1 MFVRNVLVGLLI
13 SIVPFGVFGQTPN
26 GPATPAESLK
36 VVQHDLGLSDS
47 QFGKIKELA
56 DERREQ
62 LQTIRQQAKPAFEEL
77 VRLMRE
83 ADPDPQA
90 VNEAAISFK
99 EIHERAVTEQAKSTK
114 EFLNVLNPEQ
124 QQTVN
129 SLQSKVPLALA
140 LDRLGLLTPE
150 KHENPHVIVQ

>member
-1 MFVRNVLVGLLI
+1 MFERIVLVGLLI

-26 GPATPAESLK
+26 SPATPAESLK

-47 QFGKIKELA
+47 QFGRVKELA
-56 DERREQ
+56 EERREQ

-77 VRLMRE
+77 VRLLRQP
-83 ADPDPQA
+83 DPDPQA
-90 VNEAAISFK
+90 VNEAAITFR
-99 EIHERAVTEQAKSTK
+99 EIHERAVTEQEHSTK
-114 EFLNVLNPEQ
+114 EFLSVLNPEQ

-129 SLQSKVPLALA
+129 GLQSKVPLALA

-150 KHENPHVIVQ
+150 KHENPKVIVQ